1 MKLAAGLTARER
13 AVLDALLPPGGP
25 EGLPGA
31 FEAGFEAFEAGFRAD
46 APLPMRLGW
55 RAALFAGAWLS
66 PLLIG
71 RLPPLD
77 GLPAEEREAAL
88 EAMGKSRLYL
98 IRQVFLLLKAVTSF
112 GYGSNRAVRRVV
124 GYDAG

>member
-1 MKLAAGLTARER
+1 MIGPRDR
-13 AVLDALLPPGGP
+13 VVLDALLPPGGP

-31 FEAGFEAFEAGFRAD
+31 FEAGFEDFESGFSKD

-55 RAALFAGAWLS
+55 RAALFVAAWVS

-71 RLPPLD
+71 RLPPL
-77 GLPAEEREAAL
+77 GRLSPAEREDAL
-88 EAMGKSRLYL
+88 CAMGKSRIYL

-112 GYGSNRAVRRVV
+112 GYGSTRAVRRVV
-124 GYDAG
+124 GYDAH

>member
-13 AVLDALLPPGGP
+13 AVVDALLPPGG
-25 EGLPGA
+25 ELPGA
-31 FEAGFEAFEAGFRAD
+31 LEAGFEAFEAGFRAD

-55 RAALFAGAWLS
+55 RAALFAAAWLS

-77 GLPAEEREAAL
+77 RLAPPDREAAL
-88 EAMGKSRLYL
+88 EAMGKSRVYL
-98 IRQVFLLLKAVTSF
+98 VRQVFLLLKAVTSF
-112 GYGSNRAVRRVV
+112 GYGSTKTVRRAV